1 MRYMVTGAAG
11 FIGFHLANEL
21 LRRGIEVVGVD
32 DLNNYYDV
40 KLKNDRLA
48 LLKKNKNFTFY
59 KADMSDMLSLE
70 EVFKKE
76 KIDKVCHLA
85 AQAGVRRSIE
95 DPFVYE
101 KSNIL
106 GFLNILECLKKYEIK
121 DLVYAS
127 SSSVYGDNKKVP
139 FSEDQKIDKPISFYA
154 ATKASNELF
163 AHVYNHLFGINV
175 IGLRFFTAY
184 GPWGRPDMAYFL
196 FADSIVKNK
205 PIKVFNF
212 GEMKRDFTYIDDIV
226 DGIISALDKIKE
238 IEYGIYNL
246 GGMGPVKIM
255 DFIGVLGRELG
266 MEVKKDYMPL
276 QQGDMV
282 ETSADINRAKTDLRY
297 LPKVSIEVGLKE
309 FVKWYKSYYQI

>member
-1 MRYMVTGAAG
+1 MVTGAAG

-21 LRRGIEVVGVD
+21 LGRGIEVVGVD
-32 DLNNYYDV
+32 DLNDYYDV

-48 LLKKNKNFTFY
+48 LLKKNKNFVFY
-59 KADMSDMLSLE
+59 KADMADMLALE

-101 KSNIL
+101 KSNVL

-139 FSEDQKIDKPISFYA
+139 FSEDQKIGKPISFYA

-163 AHVYNHLFGINV
+163 AHVYNHLFGINM

-226 DGIISALDKIKE
+226 DGIISALEKVKE
-238 IEYGIYNL
+238 IGYGIYNL

-255 DFIGVLGRELG
+255 DFIGVLEKEL
-266 MEVKKDYMPL
+266 EIKAKKDYMPL

-282 ETSADINRAKTDLRY
+282 ETCADITKAKTDLGY